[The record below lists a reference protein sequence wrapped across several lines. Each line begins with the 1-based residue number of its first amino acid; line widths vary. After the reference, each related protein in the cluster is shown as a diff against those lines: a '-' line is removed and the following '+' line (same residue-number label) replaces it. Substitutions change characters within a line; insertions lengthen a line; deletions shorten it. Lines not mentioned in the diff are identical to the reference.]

1 MALLARECLLTIGGG
16 LRGLCGGHALACCA
30 DMANFQKAKLQQLRA
45 VAVGLL
51 VVCAMPAQDAAK
63 AVRVAP
69 QIAPATAKPRLPV
82 AKIGVVDLDKAIDQY
97 ATATRERDRLQALS
111 QQYNDELDGLTQRID
126 EVRGQ
131 MSVLK
136 EGSMAYED
144 KEFELAGLVQAR
156 ERLATLRKR
165 QFDRQLE
172 EFELA
177 VYEDIEYAIA
187 QVASDRGIAVVLRVQ
202 HSLDLSPENSEI
214 EGAQKAKLMQFNRRT
229 VWYTSAEVDMTPH
242 LIKYLQV
249 FDPRAER
256 AKAAEGAATK
266 GGVGDGEDGGK

>member
-1 MALLARECLLTIGGG
+1 MEPLRVNTRWVIPPEELGVSFARAGGPGGQNVNKVETKVVLRFNLAGSASAGEARRKRLQERLRARLTGGG
-16 LRGLCGGHALACCA
+16 E
-30 DMANFQKAKLQQLRA
+30 
-45 VAVGLL
+45 L
-51 VVCAMPAQDAAK
+51 VVHAS
-63 AVRVAP
+63 R
-69 QIAPATAKPRLPV
+69 
-82 AKIGVVDLDKAIDQY
+82 Y
-97 ATATRERDRLQALS
+97 RERARNL
-111 QQYNDELDGLTQRID
+111 
-126 EVRGQ
+126 
-131 MSVLK
+131 
-136 EGSMAYED
+136 ED
-144 KEFELAGLVQAR
+144 AR